1 MNAQWTSVID
11 VAGWT
16 LLHFVWQGTL
26 AALAL
31 GFALALV
38 PRRWARGRYVL
49 ACVALLGMVA
59 LPVITASYI
68 ARNPSASQGGFLAAA
83 DAAEGMPANDAM
95 PAASAR
101 DSSVGVPPRDG
112 ADAGQGVSRGAVR
125 QALPSAWFPWL
136 VASWLAGVCICA
148 IRLAGGWWQTR
159 RLVRHDAFQA
169 DEAWVRAVDRLSV
182 RLRLR
187 RHVRLLESARIQ
199 VPVVIG
205 SLKPVL
211 LLPAAAMA
219 GLSPEQI
226 EAVLA
231 HELAHIRRH
240 DYLVNLLQSVVETV
254 LFYHPGVWWVSHTIR
269 VEREHCCD
277 DLAVSVCGDALLY
290 ARALTSIETL
300 RHERIGIAMAASNG
314 SLLSRVRRLLG
325 VRPPARLAGSGWVV
339 LSLTVILVA
348 SAGVAGWIGG
358 AVCMLPPLSEAA
370 EAAVIPEQA
379 LPAGEP
385 DQAAPLEPPSVEGDV
400 SEAEAVERMLPP
412 AEEWHGQPDFDA
424 AMREIE
430 RSATPAM
437 AEAQRETE
445 RAIESSREFRDAE
458 AAMKMA
464 MVEVDRGVR
473 RGLDRAQAE
482 IERHVRLSVD
492 DRSHARL
499 QAEID
504 RAVRGV
510 RERRRDIEQHARRL
524 SEQAAAMQRQVLRA
538 HRDGELRVLSEQ
550 QARELREQARQMAD
564 HARQLASWARELA
577 VQSSESLHTEP
588 TDAAQQPP
596 APPVPAVPPA
606 PPSPPVAAPQN
617 VPAPPAPPAPS
628 APPAPAAP
636 PAPPAPPRGAVFMKG
651 DKGGSWSMV
660 RTENGKT
667 LKVEGRGRVE
677 FTDDDSDV
685 KSLEPGGRFSFES
698 ANGWFSG
705 FTASRFE
712 ATAARDGSISR
723 TYTIDGKTV
732 SDAEGRKWLAA
743 TLPDLVRDLAIGADT
758 RVKRILGT
766 AGPDGVLEEIR
777 RIKGGW
783 ARHVY
788 FVQLLDQA
796 NLDSPTL
803 TRTLTAAGPLLD
815 SDFARA
821 VVLKKAA
828 QRFALDETSGSAYAD
843 LSRTI
848 ASDFEARQALAA
860 ALMRADISPAVAA
873 RMVRAAIPQGTAGI
887 ESDFELAE
895 LLQQVPPAVAADLGQ
910 VYIDAVA
917 SIGSDFERK
926 RVLSAMARRPGLAA
940 SAVAAIA
947 ALTTSMQSDFERA
960 EVLLVLAST
969 GRLEGPSRDAVLKAA
984 ERIGSDFERG
994 RVLSKLIESGTL
1006 TSAR

>member
-38 PRRWARGRYVL
+38 PRRWARARYVL
-49 ACVALLGMVA
+49 ACVALVGMVA
-59 LPVITASYI
+59 LPAVTASYI
-68 ARNPSASQGGFLAAA
+68 ARNPSAPRQGAPAGGDVAQ
-83 DAAEGMPANDAM
+83 GMHANGGT
-95 PAASAR
+95 PAAPAG
-101 DSSVGVPPRDG
+101 DSSVGRSARDG
-112 ADAGQGVSRGAVR
+112 ADAGQGVPPGRVR
-125 QALPSAWFPWL
+125 QARPAAWFPWL
-136 VASWLAGVCICA
+136 VATWLAGVCICA

-159 RLVRHDAFQA
+159 RLVRNDAFQA
-169 DEAWVRAVDRLSV
+169 DEAWVHAVDRLSL

-187 RHVRLLESARIQ
+187 THVRLLESARIQ

-240 DYLVNLLQSVVETV
+240 DYLVNLFQSVVETV

-290 ARALTSIETL
+290 ARALTNIETL

-339 LSLTVILVA
+339 LSLTAILVA

-379 LPAGEP
+379 LPAGDA
-385 DQAAPLEPPSVEGDV
+385 DQATPPEPPAEEADV
-400 SEAEAVERMLPP
+400 SEAEAAEDVLPP
-412 AEEWHGQPDFDA
+412 GEERHGQPDLDA

-430 RSATPAM
+430 RSAAQAM
-437 AEAQRETE
+437 AEVQGDTGRT
-445 RAIESSREFRDAE
+445 IGSSREFRDAE

-464 MVEVDRGVR
+464 MMEVDRGVR

-492 DRSHARL
+492 DRSRAKMR
-499 QAEID
+499 AEID

-510 RERRRDIEQHARRL
+510 RERRRDIELHARRL
-524 SEQAAAMQRQVLRA
+524 GEQAAAMQRQVLRA
-538 HRDGELRVLSEQ
+538 HRDGEWRGLTEQ

-577 VQSSESLHTEP
+577 VQSSDSLHTDP
-588 TDAAQQPP
+588 SDGAQQPP
-596 APPVPAVPPA
+596 APPAPAAPPA

-617 VPAPPAPPAPS
+617 VPAPPAPPAP
-628 APPAPAAP
+628 AAP
-636 PAPPAPPRGAVFMKG
+636 PAPPAPPHGAVFMKG

-660 RTENGKT
+660 RSENGKT

-685 KSLEPGGRFSFES
+685 KSLEPGGRFSIET

-712 ATAARDGSISR
+712 ATAARDGSIAR
-723 TYTIDGKTV
+723 TYTIDGKAV
-732 SDAEGRKWLAA
+732 SDTEGRKWLAA

-766 AGPDGVLEEIR
+766 SGPDGVLEEIR

-788 FVQLLDQA
+788 FVQLLEQA

-803 TRTLTAAGPLLD
+803 TRTLKAAGPLLD

-821 VVLKKAA
+821 VVLKKTAE
-828 QRFALDETSGSAYAD
+828 RFALDETSGTAYAD

-848 ASDFEARQALAA
+848 ASDFETRQALAA

-873 RMVRAAIPQGTAGI
+873 RMVKAAIPQGTAGI

-895 LLQQVPPAVAADLGQ
+895 LLQRLPPALAGELGQ
-910 VYIDAVA
+910 VYLDAVA

-926 RVLSAMARRPGLAA
+926 RVLSAMARRPGLDA

-969 GRLEGPSRDAVLKAA
+969 GRLEGPARDAVLKAA

-994 RVLSKLIESGTL
+994 RVLSKLLESGTL